1 MYVCV
6 LSVSSALSLKSFP
19 PLLFQK
25 KNIPKNIN
33 VFAPKEGNSFAL
45 KEEQKAE
52 KKTERRFVPL
62 CPAARARCSFLT
74 AREGQKH
81 FLAYQTGA
89 RKRRERESA
98 LFFLLFRS
106 GASLFF
112 SFFRPSFPRAKIHKQ
127 QTTTKSTFF
136 FLRSRIKSAFERKI
150 PPFSCKFDR
159 AKPS

>member
-19 PLLFQK
+19 PYSSQK
-25 KNIPKNIN
+25 KISQKISTFLPPRKAKKK
-33 VFAPKEGNSFAL
+33 V
-45 KEEQKAE
+45 QKAE

-89 RKRRERESA
+89 RKRRERESG
-98 LFFLLFRS
+98 FSLFRS
-106 GASLFF
+106 GASLFLF
-112 SFFRPSFPRAKIHKQ
+112 LSPLFPARAKIHRQ

-136 FLRSRIKSAFERKI
+136 FLRSKIKCF
-150 PPFSCKFDR
+150 
-159 AKPS
+159 